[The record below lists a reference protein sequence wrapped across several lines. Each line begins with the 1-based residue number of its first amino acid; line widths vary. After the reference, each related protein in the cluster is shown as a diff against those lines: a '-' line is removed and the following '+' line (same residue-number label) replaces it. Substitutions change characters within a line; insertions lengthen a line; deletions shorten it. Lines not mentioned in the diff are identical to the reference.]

1 MLNKIQSLI
10 DAGNTVVYQCGK
22 YNYAFIIERVITP
35 ENNDLYIGFKH
46 KGTFDRPFDHASKT
60 SVGSMKSVEKMFLV
74 QTGEKE
80 YEVFDTEKNYRS
92 GKRID
97 KPSDFDEKR
106 AEYNKQ
112 VVHTFTF
119 KQNMGRKVIERSI
132 SYTQSPDMKIPDPL
146 TEGSFMSNYNINDI
160 VDFKYAGVK
169 SIVEHEDEI

>member
-10 DAGNTVVYQCGK
+10 DAGNTVVYQCVK

-35 ENNDLYIGFKH
+35 EDNDLGIGFKSR
-46 KGTFDRPFDHASKT
+46 GTFDNPYQPACKT
-60 SVGSMKSVEKMFLV
+60 SVGSMKSVAKMFLI

-97 KPSDFDEKR
+97 IKDYHEKR

-119 KQNMGRKVIERSI
+119 KQNAGRKVIDRKI
-132 SYTQSPDMKIPDPL
+132 SYTQMPDMKTPDPL
-146 TEGSFMSNYNINDI
+146 SESNFASNYNINDI
-160 VDFKYAGVK
+160 IDFKYAGVC
-169 SIVEHEDEI
+169 SIVEYENTI